1 MRVLHPRLLAS
12 AAVLVAAS
20 TIAPASTPTV
30 VSTSPA
36 NGATGIAGTLADVVV
51 TFSEAM
57 GGGVSLNSTPT
68 SFASFAWSPDSRRLT
83 MQRGPG
89 APALADGTVVTVT
102 LNPPPYLSFADL
114 EGNFLGTYAFS
125 FTVGADMPGAP
136 TVVSTVP
143 ANGATGV
150 MVGLSS
156 IDVTF
161 SEPMGQGTDVTVSGD
176 WSVGSAAALSWSGD
190 GRTLSIGRDDLPD
203 PLPNLAAVTVHLN
216 RSGHGFADAAGT
228 TLGAY
233 SLSFT
238 TAPPDASQ
246 KPVVSDSDPAHG
258 SRTAGRFMD
267 TVSITFSKPMESGHD
282 MTCDAGDWN
291 LTGSVYRWSQDRR
304 TLSVTRP
311 DGDRLLP
318 AGQVVQFTLNPSG
331 QEGFV
336 DTDGNPLETCT
347 YGFTV
352 ETAARLLKV
361 LPEESSYDFDWPYYL
376 WLPPGIESATSILVE
391 PNNSGFISDVE
402 LDHDS
407 SAMALLGWRSS
418 FAARLGVPLL
428 VPTFPRPRS
437 RWWVYT
443 HALDRDSLT
452 TPTEGIER
460 IDLQLIEMIGDA
472 RERLADLGVEAGP
485 KVLMMGFSASGQFT
499 NRFAI
504 LHPDRV
510 LAAAAGSPGGW
521 PLAPVA
527 TWNGETLPYNVG
539 VADAD
544 SLLGQP
550 IDPDQMRRVPL
561 FLYMGDAD
569 TNDSVPYS
577 DGYDDGQ
584 RELVNR
590 LFGTSP
596 VARWPHAEA
605 IYEAAGMNATFAL
618 YPGVGHTITADMFAD
633 VEAFLRAH
641 LEAAHATRCRPVAG
655 RRTSAP

>member
-1 MRVLHPRLLAS
+1 MSVLHSRMVIGIAVLAAGSTVALAS
-12 AAVLVAAS
+12 A
-20 TIAPASTPTV
+20 PTV
-30 VSTSPA
+30 ISTSPT
-36 NGATGIAGTLADVVV
+36 NGATGVAATRADVVV
-51 TFSEAM
+51 AFSEPM
-57 GGGVSLNSTPT
+57 NGGVSLNSTPT
-68 SFASFAWSPDSRRLT
+68 SFASFDWSADSRTLT
-83 MQRGPG
+83 MHRGTG
-89 APALADGTVVTVT
+89 APAWAEGTVVTVT
-102 LNPPPYLSFADL
+102 LNPPPYLSFGDL
-114 EGNFLGTYAFS
+114 EGNLLGTYSFS
-125 FTVGADMPGAP
+125 FTVGADVAGAP
-136 TVVSTVP
+136 TVVSTTPV
-143 ANGATGV
+143 NGATDV
-150 MVGLSS
+150 AVDRSS

-161 SEPMGQGTDVTVSGD
+161 SEPMGHATDVSVSGD
-176 WSVGSAAALSWSGD
+176 WSLGSATMLSWSGD
-190 GRTLSIGRDDLPD
+190 GRTLSISRDDLPD
-203 PLPNLAAVTVHLN
+203 PLPNVATVTVHLN
-216 RSGHGFADAAGT
+216 RTGGGFVDAAGT
-228 TLGAY
+228 ALGAY
-233 SLSFT
+233 SFSFT

-267 TVSITFSKPMESGHD
+267 TVSITFSKPMESGYGVA
-282 MTCDAGDWN
+282 CDAGDWDVA
-291 LTGSVYRWSQDRR
+291 GSVYRWSQDRR

-318 AGQVVQFTLNPSG
+318 AGQVVQFTLNPPG

-336 DTDGNPLETCT
+336 DTDGNPLDTCS

-352 ETAARLLKV
+352 ETAARLVKV
-361 LPEESSYDFDWPYYL
+361 LPEESPRDFDWPYYL
-376 WLPPGIESATSILVE
+376 WLPPGIEGETTILVE
-391 PNNSGFISDVE
+391 PNNSGYVSDVE

-428 VPTFPRPRS
+428 VPTFPRPMS

-452 TPTEGIER
+452 TPTEGLER
-460 IDLQLIEMIGDA
+460 IDLQLIEMIEDA
-472 RERLADLGVEAGP
+472 RSRLADLGVDAGP
-485 KVLMMGFSASGQFT
+485 RVLMMGFSASGQFT

-539 VADAD
+539 IADVA
-544 SLLGQP
+544 SLLGAP
-550 IDPDQMRRVPL
+550 IDLDELQRVPL

-577 DGYDDGQ
+577 DGYDDDQ

-590 LFGTSP
+590 LFGTDP
-596 VARWPHAEA
+596 VSRWPHAES
-605 IYEAAGMNATFAL
+605 IYQSAGMNATFAL
-618 YPGVGHTITADMFAD
+618 YPGVGHTITAEMFTD

-641 LEAAHATRCRPVAG
+641 LEAAHAMRCRVVAG
-655 RRTSAP
+655 RRMSVP